1 MTDGSPACR
10 NREIQGNVRLCVEGA
25 YSPQM
30 VISFLNTL
38 SQKTCIRFLEI
49 AGHAAEGVNIQLEIR
64 KPMDFISALRQ
75 IEGVSKVE
83 THQGEEEHDDEPRVY
98 VQLAGMARAGIS

>member
-1 MTDGSPACR
+1 MVIVPPGSQ
-10 NREIQGNVRLCVEGA
+10 NRIFQGTVRLSVEGTD
-25 YSPQM
+25 SVQT

-38 SQKTCIRFLEI
+38 SQKPCIRFLEI
-49 AGHAAEGVNIQLEIR
+49 AGHAAEGVNIQLELR

-83 THQGEEEHDDEPRVY
+83 TSRGEEEHDDEPRVS
-98 VQLAGMARAGIS
+98 VQLAGMAYAGIS

>member
-1 MTDGSPACR
+1 MVVVSPGSR
-10 NREIQGNVRLCVEGA
+10 NEIFEGTVRLCVKGTD
-25 YSPQM
+25 SVLT

-38 SQKTCIRFLEI
+38 SQKPCVRFLEI

-75 IEGVSKVE
+75 IEAVSKVE
-83 THQGEEEHDDEPRVY
+83 TSRGEEEHDDEPQVY
-98 VQLAGMARAGIS
+98 VQLAGMAHAGIS